1 MSVPKRFP
9 IFGVRGDD
17 ENAKYLAKRCANF
30 LLGDTQGFPVTSRD
44 QSSSSGF
51 DIGTGNNY
59 WLFDRGMVT
68 LPGGS
73 AGIMWQQFEL
83 AHRYQNYER
92 LWAVARTLVLVED
105 WSALCLLNDDVET
118 EA

>member
-1 MSVPKRFP
+1 MPVPNRFP
-9 IFGVRGDD
+9 IFGVRGDE
-17 ENAKYLAKRCANF
+17 ENAKYLAERCCNF
-30 LLGDTQGFPVTSRD
+30 LLGDASDYGVIPRD

-51 DIGTGNNY
+51 NIGTGNNY

-68 LPGGS
+68 LPGSS
-73 AGIMWQQFEL
+73 AGMMWQQFEL

-92 LWAVARTLVLVED
+92 LWAVARTLILVED
-105 WSALCLLNDDVET
+105 WSALCLLNDDVPS